1 MTLCSAVTGFPGGV
15 GSAVSWLSGHALLG
29 VLHCQ
34 LRAWCLIWFL
44 IPLKSEESG
53 TAA

>member
-1 MTLCSAVTGFPGGV
+1 MMPCSAVTGFPGGV
-15 GSAVSWLSGHALLG
+15 GSAVSWLSGHV
-29 VLHCQ
+29 VLRVLYWQ
-34 LRAWCLIWFL
+34 LRAWCLIRFL